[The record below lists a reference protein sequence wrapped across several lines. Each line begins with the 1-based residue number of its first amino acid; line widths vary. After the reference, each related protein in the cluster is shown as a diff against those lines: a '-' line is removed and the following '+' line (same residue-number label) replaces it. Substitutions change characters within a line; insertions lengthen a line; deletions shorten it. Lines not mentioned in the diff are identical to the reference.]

1 MWDIFTEISPK
12 NFPTEN
18 LPTKPSHRKFFTKY
32 LPPTKFP
39 KEDFST
45 TNFHQNFS
53 TESHSKIFALFSLSC
68 CDILTKGGWS
78 FVSSSLPRY
87 QKQTQ
92 SHRNLNFYLHSSSNI
107 NLHILDIH
115 MNSIWFSTASTRI
128 FTHTILFW
136 PFSSISFW
144 IAMISSWFSCDQE
157 GFWFDLSGGL
167 LREADE
173 DRVSENAQVCEQL
186 G

>member
-107 NLHILDIH
+107 NPHILDIYR
-115 MNSIWFSTASTRI
+115 NSIWFSTASTTRPSILGESQI
-128 FTHTILFW
+128 FRLWLDRWPLKNIHSWNLFTLKNIH
-136 PFSSISFW
+136 P
-144 IAMISSWFSCDQE
+144 
-157 GFWFDLSGGL
+157 
-167 LREADE
+167 
-173 DRVSENAQVCEQL
+173 
-186 G
+186 